1 MTYPIVRI
9 RSDFPILARLVNNR
23 LLTYLDSATSAQKPN
38 AVINCEIDYYRH
50 GYAAVHRGIHTL
62 SNEVTNRIENVRKQ
76 VARFINAASADEI
89 VFVKGSTE
97 GINLVANSWGQ
108 HNLGPGDNIVIT
120 EMEHHANLVPW
131 QVLTEGKQ
139 LSLRYIPVLKDG
151 TLDLSRLPT
160 LIDERTRLCAVTQ
173 ISNVLGTNNPLPEI
187 IAQVRATSEAV
198 VLVDGAQGIMHQK
211 VDVQA
216 LDCDFYVFSGHKIY
230 GPSGIGILY
239 AKKALLDAMPPWEV
253 GGSMI
258 RTVSLTEGITFND
271 APWRFEAGS
280 PNTAGIVG
288 LGAAIAYVEQVG
300 LDNIQCYEHDLM
312 HYMIDALQQV
322 PNLTLYGPDNRTG
335 VIAFNLGQHHAYDVG
350 SFLDQYG
357 IAIRTGHH
365 CAMPLMAYFQVASM
379 CRASIAMYTD
389 RYDIDRLLAALLRV
403 QRLLG

>member
-9 RSDFPILARLVNNR
+9 RADFPILARQVNNR

-38 AVINCEIDYYRH
+38 AVINSEIDYYRH

-62 SNEVTNRIENVRKQ
+62 SNEVTTRMENVRKQ

-108 HNLGPGDNIVIT
+108 HNMGPGDNIVIT

-139 LSLRYIPVLKDG
+139 LSLRYIPVLPDG
-151 TLDLSRLPT
+151 TLDISRLPT

-173 ISNVLGTNNPLPEI
+173 ISNVLGTSNPLPEI
-187 IAQVRATSEAV
+187 IAQVRAASEAV

-280 PNTAGIVG
+280 PNTAGMVG

-312 HYMIDALQQV
+312 HYMIEALQQV

-389 RYDIDRLLAALLRV
+389 QYDIDRLLAGLLRV